1 MATIQAIHHPV
12 KGQPDMSGDTLKIGL
27 THARIPSLD
36 GLRAVSIIMVLLGHL
51 EGTRNFPKLQ
61 VHRWLGDMAHL
72 GVLVFFVISGFLI
85 TSLLMGERQKTGAT
99 SLPKFYLRRVLR
111 IFPAFYAF
119 ILMMIVASHLGWIR
133 LSGSDIL
140 HALTYTANYDPHR
153 SWIIGHLWS
162 LSIEE
167 QFYLLWPLVFMVSRK
182 HGALTVALIAFA
194 LGPLV
199 RCAMHLM
206 FPPHSPW
213 RDLEVFPAM
222 ADAVAV
228 GCIFALL
235 RPWLLSQAWYF
246 RLTANRWSL
255 LAIPLVLLINR
266 MLDYTVVD
274 LFCSPV
280 MLVCLAALI
289 ESSTRHETS
298 WLGWFLNWKPVAHVG
313 LLSYSLYLWQQPFL
327 DRHSDAALT
336 AFPQNILLTVVA
348 AMLSYHLVEKS
359 FLGMRR
365 KIEHGGSLSAH
376 KAAVEMKSA
385 E

>member
-1 MATIQAIHHPV
+1 
-12 KGQPDMSGDTLKIGL
+12 MSGGTLKPGL
-27 THARIPSLD
+27 VHTRIPSLD
-36 GLRAVSIIMVLLGHL
+36 GLRAVSITMVLLGHL
-51 EGTRNFPKLQ
+51 EGTHHFPKLQ

-85 TSLLMGERQKTGAT
+85 TSLLMGERQKSGTT
-99 SLPKFYLRRVLR
+99 SLAMFYLRRVLR

-119 ILMMIVASHLGWIR
+119 ILMMVIASHLGWVR
-133 LSGSDIL
+133 LSGSDLL
-140 HALTYTANYDPHR
+140 HALTYTVNYDPQR

-167 QFYLLWPLVFMVSRK
+167 QFYLLWPLVFLVSRK
-182 HGALTVALIAFA
+182 NGALIVALAAFA
-194 LGPLV
+194 MGPLV
-199 RCAMHLM
+199 RSAMHLM

-222 ADAVAV
+222 ADAVAI

-235 RPWLLSQAWYF
+235 RPWLLSQTWYL

-266 MLDYTVVD
+266 LEDYTVVD
-274 LFCSPV
+274 LFGSPV

-289 ESSTRHETS
+289 ESSTRHETA
-298 WLGWFLNWKPVAHVG
+298 WLGRFLNWRPVTYVG

-327 DRHSDAALT
+327 DRHSDALLT

-348 AMLSYHLVEKS
+348 AMLSYYLIEKS
-359 FLGMRR
+359 FLSMRK
-365 KIEHGGSLSAH
+365 KIERGRPLSTPTPV
-376 KAAVEMKSA
+376 VEVNSA

>member
-1 MATIQAIHHPV
+1 
-12 KGQPDMSGDTLKIGL
+12 MSGDTLKPGL

-36 GLRAVSIIMVLLGHL
+36 GLRAVSITMVLLGHL
-51 EGTRNFPKLQ
+51 EGTRYFPKLQ

-72 GVLVFFVISGFLI
+72 GVLIFFVISGFLI
-85 TSLLMGERQKTGAT
+85 TSLLMGERQKTGTT
-99 SLPKFYLRRVLR
+99 SLAKFYLRRVIR

-119 ILMMIVASHLGWIR
+119 ILMMIVASYLGWIR

-140 HALTYTANYDPHR
+140 HALTYTVNYDPHR

-167 QFYLLWPLVFMVSRK
+167 QFYLLWPLVFLVSRK
-182 HGALTVALIAFA
+182 NGALIIALAAFA

-199 RCAMHLM
+199 RSAMHLM
-206 FPPHSPW
+206 FPPHSAW

-222 ADAVAV
+222 ADAVAI

-235 RPWLLSQAWYF
+235 RPWLLSQRWYLS
-246 RLTANRWSL
+246 LTANHWSL

-266 MLDYTVVD
+266 LLDYTVVD
-274 LFCSPV
+274 LFGSPV

-298 WLGWFLNWKPVAHVG
+298 WPGRFLNWRPVAYVG
-313 LLSYSLYLWQQPFL
+313 VLSYSLYLWQQPFL
-327 DRHSDAALT
+327 DRHSDALLT
-336 AFPQNILLTVVA
+336 AFPQNIVLTVVA
-348 AMLSYHLVEKS
+348 AMLSYYLIEKS
-359 FLGMRR
+359 FLNMRKR
-365 KIEHGGSLSAH
+365 LEHGRRLSTSGS
-376 KAAVEMKSA
+376 AVEMKPT